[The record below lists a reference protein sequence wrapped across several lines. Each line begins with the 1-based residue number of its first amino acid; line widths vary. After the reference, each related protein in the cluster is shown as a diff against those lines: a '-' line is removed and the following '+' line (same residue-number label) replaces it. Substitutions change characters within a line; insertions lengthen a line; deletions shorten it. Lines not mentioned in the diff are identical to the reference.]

1 VAGQNSPLRAG
12 KGTRQASGAPDV
24 RALVKTLET
33 QYGWPRY
40 VNRFDPVD
48 ELICCI
54 LSQHSA
60 DANSFPAFTLLR
72 ATLPEWQD
80 VVQAGPER
88 VAEIVKGAGLANQKG
103 QFIVGSLKALNEA
116 FGDYTL
122 DPLRVMPVP
131 EAMAWLQTLPGVG
144 PKTAAIVLC
153 FGFGKGVIPVDTHV
167 HRVSMRLGLIGPKTT
182 ANQAHDDLLKVVPAE
197 LAFAYHS
204 LLIQHGRMVCRA
216 PRPRC
221 GECVVAAQCPRQG
234 VG

>member
-1 VAGQNSPLRAG
+1 MAPLKAPLRDG
-12 KGTRQASGAPDV
+12 KVTRQAGSPPDV
-24 RALVKTLET
+24 RALVETLGAR
-33 QYGWPRY
+33 YGMPRY

-72 ATLPEWQD
+72 ATLPEWDD
-80 VVQAGPER
+80 VVAAGPER

-103 QFIVGSLKALNEA
+103 KFIVGSLRVLAET

-122 DPLRVMPVP
+122 DPLRLMPVP

-167 HRVSMRLGLIGPKTT
+167 HRVSQRLGFIGPKTT

-221 GECVVAAQCPRQG
+221 AECVVAAQCPRQG

>member
-1 VAGQNSPLRAG
+1 MAPQKSPLRDG
-12 KGTRQASGAPDV
+12 KGTRQAGSPPVV
-24 RALVKTLET
+24 RALVETLGAR
-33 QYGWPRY
+33 YGMPRY

-72 ATLPEWQD
+72 STLPEWED
-80 VVQAGPER
+80 VVAAGPER
-88 VAEIVKGAGLANQKG
+88 VAEIVKGAGLAKQKSKA
-103 QFIVGSLKALNEA
+103 IVGSLQALEA
-116 FGDYTL
+116 TFGDYTL
-122 DPLRVMPVP
+122 DPVRLMPVP

-167 HRVSMRLGLIGPKTT
+167 HRVSQRLGFIGPKTT
-182 ANQAHDDLLKVVPAE
+182 ANQAHDDLLEVVPGE

-221 GECVVAAQCPRQG
+221 GECVVAQMCPSREG
-234 VG
+234 M

>member
-1 VAGQNSPLRAG
+1 MAPQKAPLRNG
-12 KGTRQASGAPDV
+12 KGTRQAGSPPDV
-24 RALVKTLET
+24 RALVETLGAR
-33 QYGWPRY
+33 YGMPRY

-72 ATLPEWQD
+72 ATLPEWED
-80 VVQAGPER
+80 VVAAGPER

-103 QFIVGSLKALNEA
+103 KFIVGSLRALAET
-116 FGDYTL
+116 FGSYTL

-167 HRVSMRLGLIGPKTT
+167 HRVSMRLGYIGPKTT
-182 ANQAHDDLLKVVPAE
+182 ANQAHDELLKVVPGE

-221 GECVVAAQCPRQG
+221 SECVVASMCPRQG

>member
-1 VAGQNSPLRAG
+1 MAGQKSPLRTG

-72 ATLPEWQD
+72 STLPEWED

-103 QFIVGSLKALNEA
+103 KFIVGSLKALNEA

-131 EAMAWLQTLPGVG
+131 EAMAWLHTLPGVG

-182 ANQAHDDLLKVVPAE
+182 ANQAHDELLKVVPAE

-221 GECVVAAQCPRQG
+221 GECVVAAMCPRQG

>member
-1 VAGQNSPLRAG
+1 MAPQKSPLRDG
-12 KGTRQASGAPDV
+12 KGTRQAGSPPVV
-24 RALVKTLET
+24 RALVETLGAR
-33 QYGWPRY
+33 YGMPRY

-72 ATLPEWQD
+72 STLPEWED
-80 VVQAGPER
+80 VVAAGPER
-88 VAEIVKGAGLANQKG
+88 VAEIVKGAGLAKQKSKA
-103 QFIVGSLKALNEA
+103 IVGSLQALEA
-116 FGDYTL
+116 TFGDYTL
-122 DPLRVMPVP
+122 DPVRLMPVP

-167 HRVSMRLGLIGPKTT
+167 HRVSQRLGFIGPKTT
-182 ANQAHDDLLKVVPAE
+182 ANQAHNDLLEVVPGE

-221 GECVVAAQCPRQG
+221 GECVVAQMCPSREG
-234 VG
+234 V

>member
-1 VAGQNSPLRAG
+1 
-12 KGTRQASGAPDV
+12 
-24 RALVKTLET
+24 VKTLGT

-72 ATLPEWQD
+72 ATLPEWED

-103 QFIVGSLKALNEA
+103 KFIVGSLKALNEA

-122 DPLRVMPVP
+122 DPLRLMPVP

-167 HRVSMRLGLIGPKTT
+167 HRVSMRLGFIGPKTT
-182 ANQAHDDLLKVVPAE
+182 ANQAHDDLLRVIPE
-197 LAFAYHS
+197 QLAFAYHS
-204 LLIQHGRMVCRA
+204 LLIQHGRIVCRA
-216 PRPRC
+216 PLDRSAL
-221 GECVVAAQCPRQG
+221 CVVAAMGPRQG

>member
-1 VAGQNSPLRAG
+1 VAGQKSPLRNG

-72 ATLPEWQD
+72 STLPEWED

-103 QFIVGSLKALNEA
+103 KFIVGSLKALNEA

-221 GECVVAAQCPRQG
+221 AECAVAAPCPRQG

>member
-1 VAGQNSPLRAG
+1 MAPQKSPLRDG
-12 KGTRQASGAPDV
+12 KGTRQAGSPPVV
-24 RALVKTLET
+24 RALVETLGAR
-33 QYGWPRY
+33 YGMPRY

-72 ATLPEWQD
+72 STLPEWED
-80 VVQAGPER
+80 VVAAGPER
-88 VAEIVKGAGLANQKG
+88 VAEIVKGAGLAKQKSKA
-103 QFIVGSLKALNEA
+103 IVGSLQAVEA
-116 FGDYTL
+116 TFGDYTL
-122 DPLRVMPVP
+122 DPVRLMPVP

-167 HRVSMRLGLIGPKTT
+167 HRVSQRLGFIGPKTT
-182 ANQAHDDLLKVVPAE
+182 ANQAHDDLLEVVPGE

-221 GECVVAAQCPRQG
+221 GECVVAQMCPSQEG
-234 VG
+234 V

>member
-1 VAGQNSPLRAG
+1 MAPQKAPLRNG
-12 KGTRQASGAPDV
+12 KGTRQAGSPPDV
-24 RALVKTLET
+24 RALAETLGAR
-33 QYGWPRY
+33 YGMPRY

-72 ATLPEWQD
+72 ATLPEWED
-80 VVQAGPER
+80 VVAAGPER

-103 QFIVGSLKALNEA
+103 KFIVGSLRALAET
-116 FGDYTL
+116 FGSYTL

-167 HRVSMRLGLIGPKTT
+167 HRVSMRLGYIGPKTT
-182 ANQAHDDLLKVVPAE
+182 ANQAHDELLKVVPGE

-221 GECVVAAQCPRQG
+221 GECVVAAMCPRQG

>member
-1 VAGQNSPLRAG
+1 MAGQKSPLRNG

-72 ATLPEWQD
+72 STLPEWED

-103 QFIVGSLKALNEA
+103 KFIVGSLKALNEA

-131 EAMAWLQTLPGVG
+131 QAMVWLQTLPGVG

-221 GECVVAAQCPRQG
+221 AECVVAAPCPRQG

>member
-1 VAGQNSPLRAG
+1 VAPQKSPLRDG
-12 KGTRQASGAPDV
+12 KGTRQAGSPPVV
-24 RALVKTLET
+24 RALVETLGAR
-33 QYGWPRY
+33 YGMPRY

-72 ATLPEWQD
+72 STLPEWED
-80 VVQAGPER
+80 VVAAGPER
-88 VAEIVKGAGLANQKG
+88 VAEIVKGAGLAKQKSKA
-103 QFIVGSLKALNEA
+103 IVGSLQALEA
-116 FGDYTL
+116 TFGDYTL
-122 DPLRVMPVP
+122 DPVRLMPVP

-167 HRVSMRLGLIGPKTT
+167 HRVSQRLGFIGPKTT
-182 ANQAHDDLLKVVPAE
+182 ANQAHNDLLEVVPGE

-221 GECVVAAQCPRQG
+221 GECVVAQMCPSREG
-234 VG
+234 V

>member
-1 VAGQNSPLRAG
+1 MAGQKSPLRNG

-72 ATLPEWQD
+72 STLPEWED

-103 QFIVGSLKALNEA
+103 KFIVGSLKALNEA

-216 PRPRC
+216 P
-221 GECVVAAQCPRQG
+221 G
-234 VG
+234 

>member
-1 VAGQNSPLRAG
+1 MAGQKSPLRTG

-72 ATLPEWQD
+72 STLPEWED

-103 QFIVGSLKALNEA
+103 KFIVGSLKALNEA

-182 ANQAHDDLLKVVPAE
+182 ANQAHDELLKVVPAE

-221 GECVVAAQCPRQG
+221 GECVVAAMCPRQG

>member
-1 VAGQNSPLRAG
+1 MAGQKSPLRTG

-72 ATLPEWQD
+72 STLPEWED

-103 QFIVGSLKALNEA
+103 KFIVGSLKALNEA

-167 HRVSMRLGLIGPKTT
+167 HRVSMRLGLISPKTT

-221 GECVVAAQCPRQG
+221 AECVVVAQCPRQG

>member
-1 VAGQNSPLRAG
+1 MAGQKSPLRTG

-72 ATLPEWQD
+72 ATLPEWED

-103 QFIVGSLKALNEA
+103 KFIVGSLKALNEA

-122 DPLRVMPVP
+122 DPLRLMPVP

-221 GECVVAAQCPRQG
+221 AECVVVAQCPRQG

>member
-1 VAGQNSPLRAG
+1 MAGQKSPLRNG

-72 ATLPEWQD
+72 STLPEWED

-103 QFIVGSLKALNEA
+103 KFIVGSLKALDEA

-167 HRVSMRLGLIGPKTT
+167 HRVSMRLGLISPKTT

-221 GECVVAAQCPRQG
+221 AECVVVAQCPRQG